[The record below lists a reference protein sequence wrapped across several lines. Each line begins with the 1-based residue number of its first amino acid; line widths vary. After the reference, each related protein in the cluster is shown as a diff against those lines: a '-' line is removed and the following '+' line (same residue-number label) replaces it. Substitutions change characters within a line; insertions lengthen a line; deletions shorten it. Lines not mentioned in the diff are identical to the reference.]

1 MKTRNNSGAGSA
13 VQRDLYQEVTDSILG
28 ALENGCAPWIKPW
41 NSGEQD
47 IPVNGCTGRAY
58 RGINTLL
65 LWVAQTA
72 LGYASAEWFTFK
84 QASLAGGNVRKKEK
98 ATLVVLW
105 KPLEV
110 KDREAPEPDATKTVM
125 LMRHYNVFN
134 REQIEGLPEAAPRP
148 VSGKTWDPVERA
160 EEVVRAS
167 KAEITYGGDRAC
179 YAPVVDQIRMPA
191 KAAFKE
197 SGEFYST
204 QFHELTHWTG
214 HQSRLAREYGKRF
227 GDSAYAREELVAEMG
242 AAFLVFDGRHCR
254 PSAAS
259 GIHQLVAVGS
269 TRGQAC
275 RDHGRESCAEG
286 FRLDFAAVGAGGVG
300 FLIHPCLVVAI
311 LRDGCCGESGSLP

>member
-1 MKTRNNSGAGSA
+1 MKTRNNSDAGSV

-41 NSGEQD
+41 NSGSEQD
-47 IPVNGCTGRAY
+47 IPVNGWTGRAY

-65 LWVAQTA
+65 LWIAQTA
-72 LGYASAEWFTFK
+72 PGYASAEWFTFK
-84 QASLAGGNVRKKEK
+84 QARLAGGNVRKKEK

-125 LMRHYNVFN
+125 LMRHYHVFN
-134 REQIEGLPEAAPRP
+134 REQLEGLPEAAPRP
-148 VSGKTWDPVERA
+148 VSGKSWDPVERA

-242 AAFLVFDGRHCR
+242 AAFLCSTVGIAGHLQHLEYISSWLSVLREDKRAVIT
-254 PSAAS
+254 AAS
-259 GIHQLVAVGS
+259 HAQKASDWILQQL
-269 TRGQAC
+269 
-275 RDHGRESCAEG
+275 ESE
-286 FRLDFAAVGAGGVG
+286 
-300 FLIHPCLVVAI
+300 
-311 LRDGCCGESGSLP
+311 ESDS